1 MDLRSCSSDLP
12 HQVFKDVDEA
22 FEAFEDIEISREGG
36 IISFEQVG
44 GNSFEIKEL
53 DQLVVG
59 RTGPDE

>member
-1 MDLRSCSSDLP
+1 M
-12 HQVFKDVDEA
+12 FKDVDEA

>member
-22 FEAFEDIEISREGG
+22 FEDIDISREGG